1 MNAIDFLEHCFLF
14 CSYWHPRRS
23 TVRAAAAFNMTSW
36 RNAASW
42 NTASWRKAA
51 SSTLHGRAAAA
62 EEGQRGRGG
71 DRHDSRRGGGVHAW
85 AKLCPCATF
94 CPERNAKPKLRAAE
108 YVVRFTHR
116 STHLSIFILSEPV
129 CVLVRPAGVL
139 CMRTQPVKHRPR
151 TLSPSPSPLASFSCG
166 IPSTGQDRRRAQAHP
181 PFSFRTKQTV
191 NR

>member
-71 DRHDSRRGGGVHAW
+71 DGRRRRRRWGRVAASLPEGSDVQRLGMIRGVEVVSTPGPSGARARRFAHDFSGRMGIIIRMVNLPRTEIRGGRTNKSESLVTCVCMVEI
-85 AKLCPCATF
+85 LFSSQVC
-94 CPERNAKPKLRAAE
+94 
-108 YVVRFTHR
+108 
-116 STHLSIFILSEPV
+116 SFISS
-129 CVLVRPAGVL
+129 R
-139 CMRTQPVKHRPR
+139 
-151 TLSPSPSPLASFSCG
+151 
-166 IPSTGQDRRRAQAHP
+166 D
-181 PFSFRTKQTV
+181 
-191 NR
+191 